1 MSQYRHGV
9 YVEEQA
15 TSLVTPVT
23 AESALPVIV
32 GAAPV
37 HNLPAAQRPRSM
49 SPG

>member
-23 AESALPVIV
+23 AESALPSSW
-32 GAAPV
+32 AP
-37 HNLPAAQRPRSM
+37 RRCIICPRLNG
-49 SPG
+49 PGQ